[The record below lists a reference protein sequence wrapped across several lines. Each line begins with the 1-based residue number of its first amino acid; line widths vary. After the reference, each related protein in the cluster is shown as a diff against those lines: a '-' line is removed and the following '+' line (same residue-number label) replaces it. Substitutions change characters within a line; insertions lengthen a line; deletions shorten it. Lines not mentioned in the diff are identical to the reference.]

1 LKDRFLL
8 LLYMLALLLLS
19 SLSSI
24 KYLLLV
30 FSFLLL
36 ANAISLR
43 SSLGRAIRPPLFALF
58 TALFISTPYALW
70 TGHYS
75 YALLLTL
82 RVLNLTLLTL
92 LVLRNINLYLA
103 LGFSKTLSQLLV
115 LTSSHILLYRRVFS
129 EFKDSLRSRSPE
141 GPQRRDMINF
151 SGGIGLYF
159 FDRALRDSEEV
170 AKAMKSRG
178 FDID

>member
-1 LKDRFLL
+1 MKDRFLL

-24 KYLLLV
+24 KYLLFFL
-30 FSFLLL
+30 FLLLL

-43 SSLGRAIRPPLFALF
+43 GNFRGSIRPPVFALF

-75 YALLLTL
+75 YVFLLTL

-92 LVLRNINLYLA
+92 LVLRNTNLYLA